1 MAITVAG
8 RKMTVTDA
16 TRQYAEEKIGN
27 AMKVMDIDPLDAEVV
42 LSVKKNPSIALPCV
56 CEVTIRTKGN
66 VVRVEEE
73 EQDMFSAID
82 VAAAK
87 VLRQLRKYKTRVIDR
102 KVRAGA
108 HGDPA
113 SIRTMEGEELDLDA
127 LMADL
132 SADEEIVRVKEI
144 EFAPMTEEEALLR
157 LHRPRHRSS
166 LRALSS
172 RRRRLRRLE
181 AEALRLLALRG
192 ARTVRPF
199 SLTTENRKRGNMTTI
214 DTIKD
219 ILHENLDIDPADIT
233 EESTFESL
241 NIDSLDMVE
250 LVCELEDRL
259 DIDLGEFDDSEGI
272 KTLGQFVEYVEGL

>member
-42 LSVKKNPSIALPCV
+42 LSVKKNPSIALPCK

-66 VVRVEEE
+66 VVRVEED
-73 EQDMFSAID
+73 EQDMFAAID

-132 SADEEIVRVKEI
+132 AGDDEIVRVKEI
-144 EFAPMTEEEALLR
+144 DFAPMTEDEA
-157 LHRPRHRSS
+157 
-166 LRALSS
+166 
-172 RRRRLRRLE
+172 
-181 AEALRLLALRG
+181 
-192 ARTVRPF
+192 
-199 SLTTENRKRGNMTTI
+199 MI
-214 DTIKD
+214 Q
-219 ILHENLDIDPADIT
+219 
-233 EESTFESL
+233 
-241 NIDSLDMVE
+241 
-250 LVCELEDRL
+250 
-259 DIDLGEFDDSEGI
+259 IDL
-272 KTLGQFVEYVEGL
+272 LGHDFFAYTDRDTEAVCVLYRRDNGGFGLLKQKL